1 MALNGSNSTLDVV
14 STGNAVFWGQDRGR
28 KKLFR
33 ACGCL
38 GVALWLAL
46 SSPALA
52 AALDDMV
59 LHAEPQ
65 EISGPAIR
73 QWGER
78 IREQGWRRYEC
89 APVAEFPGAVLCLFA
104 HSMMMNDIFRGAA
117 NAIEAPRGMAGRSA
131 LLGIDF
137 RVDDLTA
144 YRDRRYPDGNPGGDA
159 ESAAGREH
167 AFLFEALP
175 QLTGQLGARSVIA
188 AAWGNMPTIA
198 HELHHARYFSDAAYR
213 AAVAAYWNEHLSD
226 TERAQIRSVLGSLYD
241 SRNDDLIIN
250 EFQAY
255 ALPGTASPWVR
266 DLNQKYRAPLREFL
280 RTRGFEPLPAVE
292 DEAG

>member
-1 MALNGSNSTLDVV
+1 MSG
-14 STGNAVFWGQDRGR
+14 WRGI
-28 KKLFR
+28 
-33 ACGCL
+33 
-38 GVALWLAL
+38 
-46 SSPALA
+46 LA
-52 AALDDMV
+52 ALVVMIAAAAPAMAEMV

-65 EISGPAIR
+65 EISAQSIR

-78 IREQGWRRYEC
+78 TREQGWRRYEC

-117 NAIEAPRGMAGRSA
+117 NAIEAPRGMGGRSA

-137 RVDDLTA
+137 RVDDLMA
-144 YRDRRYPDGNPGGDA
+144 YRDRRYANGNPGGDTD
-159 ESAAGREH
+159 SAAGRER
-167 AFLFEALP
+167 AFLFDALP
-175 QLTGQLGARSVIA
+175 RLTEQLGARSVIA

-198 HELHHARYFSDAAYR
+198 HELHHARYFSDVAYR
-213 AAVAAYWNEHLSD
+213 AAVAAFWTERLSD
-226 TERAQIRSVLGSLYD
+226 AERAQIRALLGSLYD
-241 SRNDDLIIN
+241 SRNDDLMIN

-280 RTRGFEPLPAVE
+280 RERGFAPLPAVE
-292 DEAG
+292 EGAG